1 MIPTML
7 KNPILKV
14 PAKFGLIGGLLA
26 AILFI
31 VLYAVGQNP
40 LLSTKKIPFGIILIP
55 LLVFFSIKEFRDY
68 FNGREL
74 RFWQGVVIGFV
85 NYLIIA
91 LISSTFI
98 FVFLNYY
105 DQELLQ
111 ELINFNILNFERNKS
126 GFIETFDQ
134 DTYDKVLADIRKTT
148 VHHIALDDFTRKML
162 IGFISAFIISIFLRK

>member
-1 MIPTML
+1 ML

-14 PAKFGLIGGLLA
+14 ALKFGLIGGLLA
-26 AILFI
+26 VTLFI
-31 VLYAVGQNP
+31 ILYALDQNP

-74 RFWQGVVIGFV
+74 RFWQGIVTGFV
-85 NYLIIA
+85 NFLIIA
-91 LISSTFI
+91 LISSVFI
-98 FVFLNYY
+98 FAFLNFY

-111 ELINFNILNFERNKS
+111 DLINFNIINFERNKE
-126 GFIETFDQ
+126 GFIETFDEA
-134 DTYDKVLADIRKTT
+134 TYNNVLADIRKTT

-162 IGFISAFIISIFLRK
+162 IGFISTFIISIFLRK

>member
-1 MIPTML
+1 ML

-14 PAKFGLIGGLLA
+14 AIKFGLIGGLLA
-26 AILFI
+26 VTLFI
-31 VLYAVGQNP
+31 ILYALDQNP

-74 RFWQGVVIGFV
+74 RFWQGIVTGFV
-85 NYLIIA
+85 NFLIIA
-91 LISSTFI
+91 LISSVFI
-98 FVFLNYY
+98 FAFLNFY

-111 ELINFNILNFERNKS
+111 DLINFNIINFERNKE
-126 GFIETFDQ
+126 GFIETFDEA
-134 DTYDKVLADIRKTT
+134 TYNNVLADIRKTT

-162 IGFISAFIISIFLRK
+162 IGFISTFIISIFLRK

>member
-1 MIPTML
+1 ML

-14 PAKFGLIGGLLA
+14 AIKFGLIGGLLA
-26 AILFI
+26 VALFI
-31 VLYAVGQNP
+31 TLYALDQNP

-74 RFWQGVVIGFV
+74 RFWQGIVTGFV
-85 NYLIIA
+85 NFLIIA
-91 LISSTFI
+91 LISSVFI
-98 FVFLNYY
+98 FVFLSAY

-111 ELINFNILNFERNKS
+111 DLINFNIINFERNKE
-126 GFIETFDQ
+126 GFIETFDET
-134 DTYDKVLADIRKTT
+134 TYNNVLADIRKTT

-162 IGFISAFIISIFLRK
+162 IGFISTFIISIFLRK

>member
-1 MIPTML
+1 ML

-14 PAKFGLIGGLLA
+14 AIKFGLIGGLLA
-26 AILFI
+26 VTLFI
-31 VLYAVGQNP
+31 ILYALDQNP

-74 RFWQGVVIGFV
+74 RFWQGIATGFV
-85 NYLIIA
+85 NFLIIA
-91 LISSTFI
+91 LISSVFI
-98 FVFLNYY
+98 FAFLNFY

-111 ELINFNILNFERNKS
+111 DLINFNIINFERNKE
-126 GFIETFDQ
+126 GFIETFDEA
-134 DTYDKVLADIRKTT
+134 TYNNVLADIRKTT

-162 IGFISAFIISIFLRK
+162 IGFISTFIISIFLRK